1 MGERE
6 RREKAQAEEAR
17 KALARAQAESET
29 LLGSATRRM
38 ASHARDHLGGA
49 DKDQD
54 DRIEVWGT
62 RIGRSLGLVFAAG
75 LLIYLFVTYV
85 K

>member
-6 RREKAQAEEAR
+6 RRERARAEEAR
-17 KALARAQAESET
+17 KALARVEAESET
-29 LLGSATRRM
+29 IVGSSARRM
-38 ASHARDHLGGA
+38 ATHARDHFGGA
-49 DKDQD
+49 DKNQD

-62 RIGRSLGLVFAAG
+62 RIGRGLGLVFAVG